1 MSIRN
6 QYRQTGSLALD
17 ANANSCTE
25 RRTSQLLR
33 FGLFVG
39 LHSLPKG
46 WVPVDMRSGRLPPP
60 GGHGHGPAVAI
71 DNGNGA
77 DMAKVA
83 REMVEKAGVDV
94 DQLVELLV
102 KNAGAELTTY
112 YYYTILRTNLIGLQG
127 ETVKEIAEVARVEDR
142 NHFEALVPR
151 IYELGGKLPDDMKT
165 FHDLSACKPARLP
178 DDPRDIHAMLTVLV
192 EAERC
197 AVRGYTNICNITA
210 GKDHRTYDLSL
221 SILNEEI
228 EHESWFS
235 EFLGEGPSGHFMRR
249 GETSPFVSKFL
260 R

>member
-1 MSIRN
+1 
-6 QYRQTGSLALD
+6 
-17 ANANSCTE
+17 
-25 RRTSQLLR
+25 
-33 FGLFVG
+33 
-39 LHSLPKG
+39 
-46 WVPVDMRSGRLPPP
+46 
-60 GGHGHGPAVAI
+60 
-71 DNGNGA
+71 
-77 DMAKVA
+77 MAKVT

-94 DQLVELLV
+94 DHLVGLLV
-102 KNAGAELTTY
+102 KNAAAELTTF
-112 YYYTILRTNLIGLQG
+112 YYYTILRLNLIGLDG
-127 ETVKEIAEVARVEDR
+127 EGIKEIAEAARIEDR

-151 IYELGGKLPDDMKT
+151 IYELGGKLPEDMVV
-165 FHDLSACKPARLP
+165 FHNLSGCPPARLP
-178 DDPRDIHAMLTVLV
+178 ADPRDITAMLTVLV

-197 AVRGYTNICNITA
+197 AVRQYTHVCNLTA